1 MKLLMTKFSDD
12 TMIGKARNN
21 EKQFVSYSNLNAD
34 RMNCR
39 KSEVYID

>member
-1 MKLLMTKFSDD
+1 MKLLITKFSDD

-21 EKQFVSYSNLNAD
+21 GKQFVSYSKLDAD
-34 RMNCR
+34 ETDCR